1 LLGGGHLRGQLGFL
15 LLVVLVVLRL
25 GLSILRAQATVCV
38 CFGLNLRT
46 RLSELRFG
54 ARQRGIRT
62 RLIRQSGGLIVFAV
76 GHGLLGLLELVLR
89 KAEIDRIVV
98 GRASIASAL
107 QLRLRL
113 VHQVIWRG
121 YAGAPA
127 QGQRY
132 GQQQYRSRRRDASL
146 THRQRGKY
154 VDHHSFLSERHG
166 VLWSGII
173 LECNAQ
179 KTGVFKVDI
188 GYFLKL
194 MVDKGASDMF
204 LTTGAPVN
212 IKVEGKLYPLG
223 NTGLPSG
230 MVKKIAY
237 SLMDEGQVPQFERDL
252 ELNMALAVKEAGRF
266 RINVFK
272 QRGEVGMVI
281 RAIKSEIPS
290 IEQLQLPPIFRDLI
304 MEPRGLIL
312 VVGATGSGK
321 STTLA
326 AMLDQRNSHS
336 SGHILTIED
345 PIEYLHRH
353 KKSIVN
359 QREVGLDTHT
369 YHEALRNAMREAP
382 DVIMIGEI
390 RDTDTMEAAIS
401 FSETG
406 HLCLATLHSNNADQ
420 TLERILNF
428 FPESAHKNVLMNLAL
443 NLRAVISQRLVS
455 GKDGRRLPA
464 VEVLLNTPL
473 IRDMIRRGQIHEVK
487 EAMDRSLQEGMQ
499 TFDQSLYKLYKAGRI
514 ELEEALAKADSRDGL
529 ALKIRLSEGGNSET
543 AELAGNDPYGLGF

>member
-1 LLGGGHLRGQLGFL
+1 M
-15 LLVVLVVLRL
+15 
-25 GLSILRAQATVCV
+25 
-38 CFGLNLRT
+38 
-46 RLSELRFG
+46 
-54 ARQRGIRT
+54 
-62 RLIRQSGGLIVFAV
+62 
-76 GHGLLGLLELVLR
+76 
-89 KAEIDRIVV
+89 
-98 GRASIASAL
+98 
-107 QLRLRL
+107 
-113 VHQVIWRG
+113 
-121 YAGAPA
+121 
-127 QGQRY
+127 
-132 GQQQYRSRRRDASL
+132 
-146 THRQRGKY
+146 
-154 VDHHSFLSERHG
+154 
-166 VLWSGII
+166 
-173 LECNAQ
+173 
-179 KTGVFKVDI
+179 DI

-223 NTGLPSG
+223 NTGLPPG

-252 ELNMALAVKEAGRF
+252 ELNMALAVKDAGRF

-272 QRGEVGMVI
+272 QRGELGMVI
-281 RAIKSEIPS
+281 RAIKNDIPS
-290 IEQLQLPPIFRDLI
+290 LEELQLPTIFRDLI

-326 AMLDQRNSHS
+326 AMLDYRNINS

-353 KKSIVN
+353 KRSIVN
-359 QREVGLDTHT
+359 QREVGLDTHS
-369 YHEALRNAMREAP
+369 YHEALKNAMREAP

-390 RDTDTMEAAIS
+390 RDTETMEAAIA

-428 FPESAHKNVLMNLAL
+428 FQEASHKNVLMNLAL
-443 NLRAVISQRLVS
+443 NLRAVISQRLVV
-455 GKDGRRLPA
+455 GKDGRRMPA
-464 VEVLLNTPL
+464 TEVLLNTPL

-487 EAMDRSLQEGMQ
+487 DAMDRSLQEGMH
-499 TFDQSLYKLYKAGRI
+499 TFDQSLYRMYKDGLI
-514 ELEEALAKADSRDGL
+514 TLEETLNKADSRDGL
-529 ALKIRLSEGGNSET
+529 ALKIRLSEGSASNEFAS
-543 AELAGNDPYGLGF
+543 NDPYGIGV

>member
-1 LLGGGHLRGQLGFL
+1 M
-15 LLVVLVVLRL
+15 
-25 GLSILRAQATVCV
+25 
-38 CFGLNLRT
+38 
-46 RLSELRFG
+46 
-54 ARQRGIRT
+54 
-62 RLIRQSGGLIVFAV
+62 
-76 GHGLLGLLELVLR
+76 
-89 KAEIDRIVV
+89 
-98 GRASIASAL
+98 
-107 QLRLRL
+107 
-113 VHQVIWRG
+113 
-121 YAGAPA
+121 
-127 QGQRY
+127 
-132 GQQQYRSRRRDASL
+132 
-146 THRQRGKY
+146 
-154 VDHHSFLSERHG
+154 
-166 VLWSGII
+166 
-173 LECNAQ
+173 
-179 KTGVFKVDI
+179 DI

-194 MVDKGASDMF
+194 MTEKGASDMF

-223 NTGLPSG
+223 NTGLPGG

-252 ELNMALAVKEAGRF
+252 ELNLAIAVKDAGRF

-290 IEQLQLPPIFRDLI
+290 IEQLRLPVLFKDLI
-304 MEPRGLIL
+304 MEPRGLVL
-312 VVGATGSGK
+312 LVGATGSGK

-326 AMLDQRNSHS
+326 SMIDYRNTNV

-353 KKSIVN
+353 KKSVVN
-359 QREVGLDTHT
+359 QREVGLDTHS
-369 YHEALRNAMREAP
+369 YHEALKNAMREAP

-390 RDTDTMEAAIS
+390 RDVETMEAAIA

-428 FPESAHKNVLMNLAL
+428 FPESAHRNILMNLAL
-443 NLRAVISQRLVS
+443 NLRAVISQRLVI

-464 VEVLLNTPL
+464 AEVLLNTPL
-473 IRDMIRRGQIHEVK
+473 IRDMIRRGQIHEIK

-499 TFDQSLYKLYKAGRI
+499 TFDQALMAMYKEGKI
-514 ELEEALAKADSRDGL
+514 ELEEALVKADSRDGL
-529 ALKIRLSEGGNSET
+529 ALKIRLSEGGNAAMPE
-543 AELAGNDPYGLGF
+543 AYDAAAF

>member
-1 LLGGGHLRGQLGFL
+1 M
-15 LLVVLVVLRL
+15 
-25 GLSILRAQATVCV
+25 
-38 CFGLNLRT
+38 
-46 RLSELRFG
+46 
-54 ARQRGIRT
+54 
-62 RLIRQSGGLIVFAV
+62 
-76 GHGLLGLLELVLR
+76 
-89 KAEIDRIVV
+89 
-98 GRASIASAL
+98 
-107 QLRLRL
+107 
-113 VHQVIWRG
+113 
-121 YAGAPA
+121 
-127 QGQRY
+127 
-132 GQQQYRSRRRDASL
+132 
-146 THRQRGKY
+146 
-154 VDHHSFLSERHG
+154 
-166 VLWSGII
+166 
-173 LECNAQ
+173 
-179 KTGVFKVDI
+179 DI

-194 MVDKGASDMF
+194 MTEKGASDMF
-204 LTTGAPVN
+204 LSTGAPVN

-223 NTGLPSG
+223 NTGLPHG
-230 MVKKIAY
+230 MVKRIAY
-237 SLMDEGQVPQFERDL
+237 SLMDEGQVPQFERNL

-326 AMLDQRNSHS
+326 AMIDQRNSNTP
-336 SGHILTIED
+336 GHILTIED

-353 KKSIVN
+353 KKSVVN
-359 QREVGLDTHT
+359 QREVGLDTRS
-369 YHEALRNAMREAP
+369 YHLALKNAMREAP

-428 FPESAHKNVLMNLAL
+428 FPEAAHRNILMNLAL
-443 NLRAVISQRLVS
+443 NLRAVISQRLVL
-455 GKDGRRLPA
+455 GKDNRRLPA
-464 VEVLLNTPL
+464 TEVLLNTPL

-487 EAMDRSLQEGMQ
+487 DAMDRSLQEGMQ
-499 TFDQSLYKLYKAGRI
+499 TFDQALMAMYKEGKI
-514 ELEEALAKADSRDGL
+514 DLEEALAKADRKSTR
-529 ALKIRLSEGGNSET
+529 
-543 AELAGNDPYGLGF
+543 